1 MEPESPGQ
9 EVVEVNVHRLQV
21 TVTYMDWGWRVEA
34 EDTLD
39 QDKAAQG
46 ACGWVKIQE
55 VVHSWGKI
63 RAGQCRV

>member
-1 MEPESPGQ
+1 M
-9 EVVEVNVHRLQV
+9 NVHRLQG
-21 TVTYMDWGWRVEA
+21 TVTYVDWGWRVEA
-34 EDTLD
+34 ENTLD

-63 RAGQCRV
+63 RAGQC